1 MSSPLCL
8 ALDVHTLADAQTL
21 AIACAPHIGMLKVGL
36 ELFVSEGPK
45 AVAELKAL
53 GLPIFLD
60 LKLFDIPA
68 TVHRAAKSAA
78 ESGASMIT
86 VHASGGREMMEAAIE
101 GAGPDVTIVAVTVL
115 TSMNDGDMHRVGID
129 RPVIQQVRKLGDL
142 AKGTHVKGLVC
153 APVELQQMRGLFGPG
168 ITYITPGI
176 RGDEP
181 VSNDDQKRT
190 MKVDEAIKAGADWLV
205 IGRPIRDSKDPA
217 ATAAAMNAV
226 AADALAKYRAPKA

>member
-1 MSSPLCL
+1 MPSPLCL
-8 ALDVHTLADAQTL
+8 ALDVHTLADAKAL
-21 AIACAPHIGMLKVGL
+21 ATACAPHVGMLKIGL
-36 ELFVSEGPK
+36 ELFVAEGPN
-45 AVAELKAL
+45 AVAELKQL

-60 LKLFDIPA
+60 LKFFDIPA

-78 ESGASMIT
+78 ASGATFLT

-101 GAGPDVTIVAVTVL
+101 GAGPSATVAAVTVL
-115 TSMNDGDMHRVGID
+115 TSMNDSDMHRVGIE

-142 AKGTHVKGLVC
+142 AKGTNVKALVC

-181 VSNDDQKRT
+181 VTNDDQKRS

-205 IGRPIRDSKDPA
+205 VGRPIRDAKDPA
-217 ATAAAMNAV
+217 AAAAALNA
-226 AADALAKYRAPKA
+226 AATEALAKYRAPKA